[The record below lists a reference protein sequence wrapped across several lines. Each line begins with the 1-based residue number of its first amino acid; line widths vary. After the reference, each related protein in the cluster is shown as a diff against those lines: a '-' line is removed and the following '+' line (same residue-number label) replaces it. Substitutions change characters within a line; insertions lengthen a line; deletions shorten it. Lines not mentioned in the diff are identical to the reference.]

1 MQLFIG
7 IDIAKQTHWACAI
20 DRDANVIF
28 SMAIDNDPPA
38 ITGLIERIEALGAN
52 HVTVALDMLGGMA
65 SLVCAMIGEAGFRLV
80 HTPGLAVNR
89 ARQGIRSG
97 ETKSDPKDAAVI
109 AELARTR
116 PDLRTVE
123 PVSEIDADIRLLVS
137 RRKDLVADQTR
148 RAARIRDMLGALFPA
163 LERLVDPTTKTGLVF
178 LTQFANPEEIR
189 VAGERKIVQKL
200 NRVSSTIRNVQAIAA
215 AAVAAAREQMID
227 IPGAAMR
234 TRLVKELAEEALAAK
249 VRIAAIDKDLKA
261 LLDRHPDG
269 ALIQSLPGM
278 GAVLTAEFIALAGN
292 VGRFRNANA
301 LAAAAGLAPVLRQ
314 SGKSRA
320 TRRAYSGDKA
330 LKRVFYQAAFTSLAN
345 PDSRAFYDRKRA
357 EGKRHHQAVI
367 ALARRR
373 VNVLWAIVSNRTPYA
388 TNFKN
393 AA

>member
-20 DRDANVIF
+20 DRDAKVIF
-28 SMAIDNDPPA
+28 SMAVDNDPPA
-38 ITGLIERIEALGAN
+38 IAGLIERIEALGAN
-52 HVTVALDMLGGMA
+52 RVTVALDMLGGMA
-65 SLVCAMIGEAGFRLV
+65 SLVCAMIGETGFRLV

-89 ARQGIRSG
+89 ARQGMRGG

-123 PVSEIDADIRLLVS
+123 PISEIDADIRLLVS

-178 LTQFANPEEIR
+178 LAHFANPEEIR
-189 VAGERKIVQKL
+189 GAGERKIVRKL
-200 NRVSSTIRNVQAIAA
+200 GRISSTIRNVETIAA

-227 IPGAAMR
+227 IPGAAVR
-234 TRLVKELAEEALAAK
+234 TRLAKELAEEALAAK
-249 VRIAAIDKDLKA
+249 ARIAAIDKDLKA

-292 VGRFRNANA
+292 IGRFRDANA

-373 VNVLWAIVSNRTPYA
+373 VNVLWAIVNNRTPYA